1 MTTTLVLAILVPM
14 ITHAPRLPLS
24 LDPLIAEAKRR
35 MLRAA
40 CSSWPCS
47 WSPGPG
53 AAAGVIATRFPAGGY
68 TSVPWTHGQHTQM
81 RYCSGPALSG
91 AALAVSAGVS
101 CQTAAAAV
109 RDLARCSHK
118 TTCLAGSFRCVAP
131 YWGEPSR
138 QTFAVVKHAL
148 CRDASRRVMWD
159 GG

>member
-1 MTTTLVLAILVPM
+1 VAVLVVAG
-14 ITHAPRLPLS
+14 A
-24 LDPLIAEAKRR
+24 
-35 MLRAA
+35 
-40 CSSWPCS
+40 
-47 WSPGPG
+47 G
-53 AAAGVIATRFPAGGY
+53 AAAGVIATRSPAGGY